1 MKLHWSPRSPFVRKV
16 MIVAHERGIVSRIEC
31 VRTVA
36 ASSKPHAELMKDN
49 PLSKIPTLVLDD
61 GTVIYD
67 SPVISEYFDSLGELE
82 DAPKLFPA
90 DPRVRLAALRRQA
103 LGDGFLDLLVLLRDE
118 RMRTQPSDA
127 HLVSAAVR
135 KRAILESLEQEATEL
150 DRRSVS
156 HRPCR
161 HRLRAVLSRLSL
173 RRRGLARGSS
183 ASRGLARDIRGA
195 AVGPRD
201 RAGG

>member
-16 MIVAHERGIVSRIEC
+16 MIVAHERGIVARIDC

-36 ASSKPHAELMKDN
+36 ATSKPHAELMKDN

-61 GTVIYD
+61 GTVIYN
-67 SPVISEYFDSLGELE
+67 SPVICEYFDTLGELE
-82 DAPKLFPA
+82 DAPKLFPT
-90 DPRVRLAALRRQA
+90 DPKARLVALRRQA

-118 RMRTQPSDA
+118 RMRAQPSDA
-127 HLVSAAVR
+127 ASR
-135 KRAILESLEQEATEL
+135 Q
-150 DRRSVS
+150 RRSAQTGDAGKPRTGGDGACRCAVS

-173 RRRGLARGSS
+173 RRRRLARGSS
-183 ASRGLARDIRGA
+183 AACGLARDVRGA
-195 AVGPRD
+195 AVG
-201 RAGG
+201 ALH